1 MCSIYRGWATVFFK
15 RDARISKSLLN
26 DAALYRMDSKR
37 ESIKTCH
44 ILMKRRWFQWYTFD
58 SPCGSW
64 DGVFARVWWAK
75 RASHLNKR
83 LTSDWEPSFWCAQL
97 AAVKATLLTSH
108 WAPGKSWWE
117 IDCEPCSGLAGCP
130 SVIISWAAARGPQL
144 TAEFKCSSI
153 TNYWTARYTHVSC
166 LLATMGVWNSG
177 RMFAS

>member
-26 DAALYRMDSKR
+26 DAALYRMYSKR
-37 ESIKTCH
+37 ESIKH
-44 ILMKRRWFQWYTFD
+44 VIYQWKEDDSFD
-58 SPCGSW
+58 SPYGRW

-153 TNYWTARYTHVSC
+153 TNYWTARTHVSC
-166 LLATMGVWNSG
+166 LLATTMGVWNSG